1 VGDGGAFLLGGG
13 KAVAKALAL
22 GFADKDGVLRRRNVL
37 LARAAAWGEVLVEQI
52 FGASCHLVH
61 QLFVA

>member
-22 GFADKDGVLRRRNVL
+22 GLADQDGVLRRRNML
-37 LARAAAWGEVLVEQI
+37 LRRAAAWAEVLVEQI
-52 FGASCHLVH
+52 FGPRRHLVH